1 MPKALPLMVQ
11 GTSSDAGKSLIATAL
26 CRIFAQGGYKTAP
39 FKSQNM
45 ALNSL
50 CHAGRERNR
59 AGAGRLGGSGGHSC
73 HDRHESDSDQADA
86 GFRVANRGE
95 RRAVCQLESD
105 GVSPGVLRGRTAA
118 QAWAKFKADV
128 QAALKS
134 NPQPQSLWTSFVNA
148 NQKVDHFWGERSSS
162 S

>member
-1 MPKALPLMVQ
+1 MPNFCAGWLQDGPVQ
-11 GTSSDAGKSLIATAL
+11 IAKHGAEL
-26 CRIFAQGGYKTAP
+26 LR
-39 FKSQNM
+39 
-45 ALNSL
+45 
-50 CHAGRERNR
+50 HAGRERNR
-59 AGAGRLGGSGGHSC
+59 AGTGRSGGSGRDSR
-73 HDRHESDSDQADA
+73 HDRHESDPDQADA
-86 GFRVANRGE
+86 RFRVANRGE
-95 RRAVCQLESD
+95 RRAVRQHESD